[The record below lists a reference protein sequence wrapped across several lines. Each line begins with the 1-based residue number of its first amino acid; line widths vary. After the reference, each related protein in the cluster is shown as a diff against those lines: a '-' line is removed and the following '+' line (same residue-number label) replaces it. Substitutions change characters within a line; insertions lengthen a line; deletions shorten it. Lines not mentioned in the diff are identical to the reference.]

1 MRVAQVAEGSLVVD
15 GVTINVFTSKD
26 PAEIPWESK
35 GAHYVCESTGVFT
48 TTEKAKAHVD
58 GKINNTSTPIISAGR
73 YAFRFLGYTDC

>member
-1 MRVAQVAEGSLVVD
+1 MVD

-26 PAEIPWESK
+26 PADIPWASK

-58 GKINNTSTPIISAGR
+58 GEDFFFLF
-73 YAFRFLGYTDC
+73 FR